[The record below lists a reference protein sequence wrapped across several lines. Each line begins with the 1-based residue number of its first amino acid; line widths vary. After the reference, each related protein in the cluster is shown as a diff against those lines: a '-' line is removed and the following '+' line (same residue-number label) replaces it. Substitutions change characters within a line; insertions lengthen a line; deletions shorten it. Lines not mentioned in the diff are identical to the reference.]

1 MDRDRPGP
9 GHDDGGSAAW
19 GLLIAIPLMLLCCGG
34 PLLVGLL
41 GAGALAAFWARG
53 YGYLALALL
62 VLAAAAVAL
71 WRWRRARAA
80 ACCPPMSEARRAAA
94 TAGAPAA
101 KSALVG
107 RPAQKP

>member
-9 GHDDGGSAAW
+9 GHDGGPADW

-34 PLLVGLL
+34 PLLVGLV

-53 YGYLALALL
+53 YGYLVLALL

-71 WRWRRARAA
+71 WRWRRAA
-80 ACCPPMSEARRAAA
+80 ACCPPLSEARRAAA
-94 TAGAPAA
+94 TAGTPAA
-101 KSALVG
+101 ESTLVC